1 MSRKPFPAHIC
12 NSQMTCAYS
21 ISQCAW
27 SDSHS
32 LVQDGLGLAAEH
44 GFFFRRAGSLEW
56 DTRSSVE
63 EMSWRSIV
71 GPILQQYTESTDGSY
86 VEKKESAF
94 VWHYA
99 AADPDFGSLQVTHMP
114 SHSSGLAC
122 VTAEL
127 SLNFPSTDVFG
138 FQQSGQRHAGAM
150 HCSAGQALA
159 ADDERNIKEA

>member
-1 MSRKPFPAHIC
+1 MLLRDLR
-12 NSQMTCAYS
+12 CARF
-21 ISQCAW
+21 
-27 SDSHS
+27 DPLP
-32 LVQDGLGLAAEH
+32 LVQEGLGLAAEH

-99 AADPDFGSLQVTHMP
+99 AADPDFGSLQVRTRFPATFVQACRHK
-114 SHSSGLAC
+114 LA
-122 VTAEL
+122 VLHRTAIAL
-127 SLNFPSTDVFG
+127 STGWQGSVIISNT
-138 FQQSGQRHAGAM
+138 
-150 HCSAGQALA
+150 
-159 ADDERNIKEA
+159 